1 MSMRYLSNAAIAL
14 LGGFVV
20 VASQTFAP
28 AVTAWLAFAVAIA
41 VLVIVGTSQLQ
52 RGRGVVQ
59 RVLDGVTGLLAVLS
73 IIASLVFVGPAVMWL
88 SFAAGLGFVLL
99 GFVGLTL
106 HEVWTYRATHGL
118 TVRTFEAPELART
131 DGVRSAA

>member
-14 LGGFVV
+14 FGGFVV
-20 VASQTFAP
+20 VGSQAFAP
-28 AVTAWLAFAVAIA
+28 AVTAWLAFAIAIA
-41 VLVIVGTSQLQ
+41 VLVVAGVSQLQ

-59 RVLDGVTGLLAVLS
+59 RILDGVTGLLAVGA

-88 SFAAGLGFVLL
+88 SLAGGLGFVLL
-99 GFVGLTL
+99 AFTGLTL
-106 HEVWTYRATHGL
+106 HEIWTYRATHGL
-118 TVRTFEAPELART
+118 TVRTFEAPELARA

>member
-14 LGGFVV
+14 FGGFVA
-20 VASQTFAP
+20 VASQAFAP
-28 AVTAWLAFAVAIA
+28 AVAAWLAFAIAIA
-41 VLVIVGTSQLQ
+41 ILVVAGVSQLQ

-59 RVLDGVTGLLAVLS
+59 RILDGVTGLLAVGA

-99 GFVGLTL
+99 AFIGLTL
-106 HEVWTYRATHGL
+106 HEIWTYRATHGL

>member
-14 LGGFVV
+14 FGGFVV
-20 VASQTFAP
+20 VASQAFAP
-28 AVTAWLAFAVAIA
+28 AVTAWLAFAIAIA
-41 VLVIVGTSQLQ
+41 VLVVAGVSQLQ

-59 RVLDGVTGLLAVLS
+59 RILDGVTGLLAVGA

-88 SFAAGLGFVLL
+88 SLAGGLGFVLL
-99 GFVGLTL
+99 AFTGLTL
-106 HEVWTYRATHGL
+106 HEIWTYRATHGL
-118 TVRTFEAPELART
+118 TVRTFEAPELARA

>member
-20 VASQTFAP
+20 VASRTFAP
-28 AVTAWLAFAVAIA
+28 AVTAWLAFAIAIA
-41 VLVIVGTSQLQ
+41 VLVIGGTSQLQ

-59 RVLDGVTGLLAVLS
+59 RVLDGVIGLLAVLS

>member
-14 LGGFVV
+14 FGGFVV
-20 VASQTFAP
+20 VASQAFAP
-28 AVTAWLAFAVAIA
+28 AVTAWLAFAIAIA
-41 VLVIVGTSQLQ
+41 VLVVAGVSQLQ

-59 RVLDGVTGLLAVLS
+59 RILDGVTGLLAVGA

-88 SFAAGLGFVLL
+88 SFAGGLGFVLL
-99 GFVGLTL
+99 AFTGLTL
-106 HEVWTYRATHGL
+106 HEIWTYRATHGL
-118 TVRTFEAPELART
+118 TVRTFEAPELAPA

>member
-14 LGGFVV
+14 LGGFVAL
-20 VASQTFAP
+20 ASQTFAST
-28 AVTAWLAFAVAIA
+28 VTAWLAFAIAIA
-41 VLVIVGTSQLQ
+41 VLVIGGVSQLQ
-52 RGRGVVQ
+52 PGRGIVQ
-59 RVLDGVTGLLAVLS
+59 RVLDGLIGLVAVGTIL
-73 IIASLVFVGPAVMWL
+73 ASLIFVGPAVVWL
-88 SFAAGLGFVLL
+88 SLAGGLGFVLL

-118 TVRTFEAPELART
+118 TVRTFEAPELARA